1 MKTSAARTQTPPV
14 ARKLKRGKD
23 VPRRKTPAKT
33 QPKNSSKSASRAPL
47 KICIVT
53 RQLHGWDEPNE
64 AMAATVGLA
73 QYFAA
78 QGDTVTLLW
87 VPPFESVDDTRAYK
101 LTQYFFNNH
110 LIRLEILKSS
120 PHMLPILWGTEK
132 SSAAVYYHLKEQSF
146 DSVYFALEGGLGYY
160 TILAKELGLFEPRPR
175 LHVLANAPIAWQA
188 AADRHFL
195 EDLAQVTIAH
205 MERYCAEQA
214 DNLICSSSYLL
225 GWMKQEG
232 WSIAKNASALPPLRP
247 FEWKLLSDAVAIRD
261 PDEPVDELVFF
272 AGPEFHRGLTLFC
285 DALDALAKKH
295 TGRLTVT
302 LMGRFGR
309 ILGEHT
315 GGMVV
320 RRARRWPFDL
330 KIMPR
335 LTDQQIVSY
344 LKGRRCLAVATY
356 LSANTPLD
364 IATCLEEGI
373 PFVATDVGGIA
384 EMIAKKSR
392 PHALAQRKAAA
403 VAERIAAAL
412 ESPLQIEPDISVAGK
427 YALWSRHLDDLAAA
441 SRSASAGTKATTS
454 KKTPLVSI
462 VMVHHDRPDYLLQA
476 IDAVEKQDYPNFEL
490 ILVDD
495 GSKLVE
501 SHRLLDS
508 LEPRFK
514 KRGWKILRKENKY
527 LGAARNAGVRVARG
541 ERILFVD
548 DDNALFK
555 HAVSTFVKAMD
566 ASGADICTAFQ
577 KIFHEQFIPSDEK
590 YGFVQYFPPGGSL
603 DLGFIHDSFG
613 DANAMIRR
621 SVFDKIGFQIE
632 DYGYTA
638 QDWEFYT
645 RATLAGLKLRIIPEP
660 LYWYRSS
667 SQGMYRTSH
676 WYDNRLPI
684 LAAFRK
690 HGFTGLDH
698 LYHLVL
704 SANVGTSEKES
715 YKENLH
721 YNISDERHLQLAK
734 MDPASDEAITLLSEI
749 AAAEGRAD
757 TALILLG
764 RGRTPDFRTIAGDAL
779 NVRDLTD
786 KALIE
791 SGGEF
796 TGEVRLSEQQL
807 REFVIRS
814 SDRRNAIPLSY
825 VEEND
830 RLYLEARGDYVSIA
844 VKAAGASA
852 GTIAVSASISLNQAI
867 TQPSEFLILLVPEY
881 ADALLAVE
889 KAAAAPG
896 EGSSGWC
903 GLAYPYEARNIE
915 ARFALPS
922 TQPHNIVVAIRSK
935 TKPSATATLGCFAR
949 LTVVKSLGYENTRRP
964 RRGAPPH
971 RQRAREWTDA
981 ERQTAKLETNYP
993 SALPLLL
1000 FPAYHEGLF
1009 LRPSTDG
1016 NVVAHLPWVFPPF
1029 ARRVAASVE
1038 IAHDEASPFE
1048 FAMALTRPT
1057 EPVEWWSGEMPEGCL
1072 AFSGWLRVERHFEL
1086 HQLSMELPEM
1096 VRTHLS
1102 INLAVRL
1109 PSGSQPSP
1117 ANAYWRKLIL
1127 VWEE

>member
-1 MKTSAARTQTPPV
+1 MST
-14 ARKLKRGKD
+14 
-23 VPRRKTPAKT
+23 RKTPTKT
-33 QPKNSSKSASRAPL
+33 QSKKPPQITPRSPL

-53 RQLHGWDEPNE
+53 RELFGWNEPNE
-64 AMAATVGLA
+64 AAAATVGLA
-73 QYFAA
+73 QHFAA
-78 QGDTVTLLW
+78 QGDAVTVLW
-87 VPPFESVDDTRAYK
+87 VPPFESVDDARVAK
-101 LTQYFFNNH
+101 LADYFFTNY
-110 LIRLEILKSS
+110 LVKLELLTSS
-120 PHMLPILWGTEK
+120 PHMLPILWGHEK
-132 SSAAVYYHLKEQSF
+132 SSAAVYYHLKEKDF
-146 DSVYFALEGGLGYY
+146 DAVYFALEGGLGYY
-160 TILAKELGLFEPRPR
+160 TILATELGLYEERPR
-175 LHVLANAPIAWQA
+175 IHVLANAPIAWQA
-188 AADRHFL
+188 KTDRHFL
-195 EDLAQVTIAH
+195 EDLAQVTVAH

-214 DNLICSSSYLL
+214 DSLICSSTYLA

-232 WSIAKNASALPPLRP
+232 WSVAKDVSILPALRP
-247 FEWKLLSDAVAIRD
+247 FEWRFRGDTIDTRD
-261 PDEPVDELVFF
+261 PGEPIDELVFF
-272 AGPEFHRGLTLFC
+272 AGPDFHRGLTLFC
-285 DALDALAKKH
+285 DALDALAKLP
-295 TGRLTVT
+295 TPPLTVT
-302 LMGRFGR
+302 VLGRFGR

-315 GGMVV
+315 GGMMV

-330 KIMPR
+330 KLMPR
-335 LTDQQIVSY
+335 LTDQQIVAY
-344 LKGRRCLAVATY
+344 LKTRRCLAVATY
-356 LSANTPLD
+356 LAANTPLD

-373 PFVATDVGGIA
+373 PFVASDVGGVA

-392 PHALAQRKAAA
+392 SQALSQPKAAA
-403 VAERIAAAL
+403 LAERIAEAVKNPRA
-412 ESPLQIEPDISVAGK
+412 IEPAATAPDKSM
-427 YALWSRHLDDLAAA
+427 LWNKHLDDLAGAL
-441 SRSASAGTKATTS
+441 RKPRAGKTS
-454 KKTPLVSI
+454 GTGKKKQPFVSV

-495 GSKLVE
+495 GSKRPD

-527 LGAARNAGVRVARG
+527 LGAARNAGVRAARG

-555 HAVSTFVKAMD
+555 HAVSTFVRAMD

-577 KIFHEQFIPSDEK
+577 KIFHEQFIPPDEK
-590 YGFVQYFPPGGSL
+590 YGFIQYFPPGGSL

-621 SVFDKIGFQIE
+621 NVFDKIGFQIE

-676 WYDNRLPI
+676 WYDNRQPI

-690 HGFTGLDH
+690 HGFAGLDH

-704 SANVGTSEKES
+704 SANVGVSEKES

-734 MDPASDEAITLLSEI
+734 LDPASDDAITLLSEI

-764 RGRTPDFRTIAGDAL
+764 RSKSLDFRALAGENL
-779 NVRDLTD
+779 NVSELSD
-786 KALIE
+786 KELLE
-791 SGGEF
+791 EGGEF
-796 TGEVRLSEQQL
+796 TSDVRFNKQQL
-807 REFVIRS
+807 REFTIRS
-814 SDRRNAIPLSY
+814 SDRRHSVPLSY
-825 VEEND
+825 VEEED
-830 RLYLEARGDYVSIA
+830 RLYLEARGDYISVA
-844 VKAAGASA
+844 VKASA
-852 GTIAVSASISLNQAI
+852 CPIGTVAVSASISLNQAI
-867 TQPSEFLILLVPEY
+867 ATPTEFLILLVPEY
-881 ADALLAVE
+881 ADPLLAVE
-889 KAAAAPG
+889 KAAEKPD

-903 GLAYPYEARNIE
+903 GLAYPFEARNIE
-915 ARFALPS
+915 ARFSLPS
-922 TQPHNIVVAIRSK
+922 SRPHTIVLAIRSRK
-935 TKPSATATLGCFAR
+935 KSTVKATLGCFSR
-949 LTVVKSLGYENTRRP
+949 LTITKSLGYDGTRRP

-981 ERQTAKLETNYP
+981 ERLTAKLETNYP
-993 SALPLLL
+993 SVLPLLL
-1000 FPAYHEGLF
+1000 FPSYQEGLF
-1009 LRPSTDG
+1009 LRPSTAG
-1016 NVVAHLPWVFPPF
+1016 NVVANLPWAFPPF
-1029 ARRVAASVE
+1029 ARRVVGSVE

-1057 EPVEWWSGEMPEGCL
+1057 EPVVWTGEMPVDCL

-1086 HQLSMELPEM
+1086 HHLSMELPEM

-1109 PSGSQPSP
+1109 PSGSQPNP
-1117 ANAYWRKLIL
+1117 ANAFWRKLVM

>member
-1 MKTSAARTQTPPV
+1 MPTRKMRPKAQP
-14 ARKLKRGKD
+14 RKL
-23 VPRRKTPAKT
+23 
-33 QPKNSSKSASRAPL
+33 SAPTRRAPL
-47 KICIVT
+47 NICIVT
-53 RQLHGWDEPNE
+53 RDLYGWNEPTE
-64 AMAATVGLA
+64 ANAATVGLA
-73 QYFAA
+73 QYFAS
-78 QGDTVTLLW
+78 QGDAVTLLW
-87 VPPFESVDDTRAYK
+87 VPPFESVDDARAAK
-101 LTQYFFNNH
+101 LTDYFFNNH
-110 LIRLEILKSS
+110 LIKLELLKSS
-120 PHMLPILWGTEK
+120 RHMLPILWGHEK
-132 SSAAVYYHLKEQSF
+132 SSAAVYYHLKEQKF
-146 DSVYFALEGGLGYY
+146 DTVYFALEGGLGYY
-160 TILAKELGLFEPRPR
+160 TILAKELGLFEPRPSI
-175 LHVLANAPIAWQA
+175 HVLANAPIAWQA
-188 AADRHFL
+188 KADRHFL
-195 EDLAQVTIAH
+195 EDLTQVTIAH
-205 MERYCAEQA
+205 MERYCAEQP
-214 DNLICSSSYLL
+214 DSLICSSAYLL

-232 WSIAKNASALPPLRP
+232 WTVAKNASVLPALRP
-247 FEWKLLSDAVAIRD
+247 FEWKFRSEALAVRE
-261 PDEPVDELVFF
+261 PDESIDELVFF

-285 DALDALAKKH
+285 DALDTLAKQH

-302 LMGRFGR
+302 MLGRFGR

-315 GGMVV
+315 GGMMV
-320 RRARRWPFDL
+320 RRSRRWPFEL

-335 LTDQQIVSY
+335 LSDQQIISY
-344 LKGRRCLAVATY
+344 LKGRRCLAVIPY
-356 LSANTPLD
+356 LAGNTPLD
-364 IATCLEEGI
+364 VVTCLEEGI

-392 PHALAQRKAAA
+392 AHALSTAKSAAI
-403 VAERIAAAL
+403 AERITAAL
-412 ESPLQIEPDISVAGK
+412 KTPSRIEPETTAIEK
-427 YALWSRHLDDLAAA
+427 YALWSKHLDDLASIDK
-441 SRSASAGTKATTS
+441 SRPARTSETAS
-454 KKTPLVSI
+454 KKKPFVSI

-476 IDAVEKQDYPNFEL
+476 IDAVANQDYPNFEL

-495 GSKLVE
+495 GSKLAQ
-501 SHRLLDS
+501 SHKLLDS
-508 LEPRFK
+508 LEPDFK

-527 LGAARNAGVRVARG
+527 LGAARNAGVKVARG

-555 HAVSTFVKAMD
+555 HAVTTFVKAMD

-690 HGFTGLDH
+690 HGFAGLDH

-734 MDPASDEAITLLSEI
+734 MDPASDEAISLLSEI

-764 RGRTPDFRTIAGDAL
+764 RSKSLDFRTLAGDNL
-779 NVRDLTD
+779 NVRELAD
-786 KALIE
+786 KALME
-791 SGGEF
+791 EGGEF
-796 TGEVRLSEQQL
+796 ISEMRLSEQQL
-807 REFVIRS
+807 REFTIRS
-814 SDRRNAIPLSY
+814 SDRRNAVPLSY

-830 RLYLEARGDYVSIA
+830 RLYLEARGDFISVA
-844 VKAAGASA
+844 VKAAGSPA
-852 GTIAVSASISLNQAI
+852 GTVSVSASISLNQAI
-867 TQPSEFLILLVPEY
+867 TTSTEFLILLVPEY
-881 ADALLAVE
+881 ADPLLAVG
-889 KAAAAPG
+889 KAAETPG

-915 ARFALPS
+915 ARFSLPS
-922 TQPHNIVVAIRSK
+922 TRPHNIVLAIRSK
-935 TKPSATATLGCFAR
+935 KKPSPKSTLGCFAR
-949 LTVVKSLGYENTRRP
+949 LTISKSLGYEGARRP
-964 RRGAPPH
+964 RKGAPPH
-971 RQRAREWTDA
+971 QQRAREWTDA
-981 ERQTAKLETNYP
+981 ERLTTKLETNYP

-1000 FPAYHEGLF
+1000 FPSYHEGIF

-1016 NVVAHLPWVFPPF
+1016 NVVANLPWVFPPF
-1029 ARRVAASVE
+1029 ARRVVASVE

-1057 EPVEWWSGEMPEGCL
+1057 EPVEWWSGEMPKDCL
-1072 AFSGWLRVERHFEL
+1072 AFSGWLRVERFFEL
-1086 HQLSMELPEM
+1086 HQLAMELPEM

-1109 PSGSQPSP
+1109 PPGSQPSP
-1117 ANAYWRKLIL
+1117 ANAFWRKLIL
-1127 VWEE
+1127 VWDE